1 MISQT
6 DKASRIFREAVVSA
20 VPPERNIVK
29 YVSDKLL
36 PYCLENKMIVF
47 FFMVSMFALHRSVG
61 RISRS
66 SSYYFT
72 IWITNKFTFHFS
84 GRESR

>member
-36 PYCLENKMIVF
+36 PYCPENKMIVF
-47 FFMVSMFALHRSVG
+47 FFHIQHFRFAKICRTNQSVKLVLF
-61 RISRS
+61 
-66 SSYYFT
+66 YDLDY
-72 IWITNKFTFHFS
+72 
-84 GRESR
+84 